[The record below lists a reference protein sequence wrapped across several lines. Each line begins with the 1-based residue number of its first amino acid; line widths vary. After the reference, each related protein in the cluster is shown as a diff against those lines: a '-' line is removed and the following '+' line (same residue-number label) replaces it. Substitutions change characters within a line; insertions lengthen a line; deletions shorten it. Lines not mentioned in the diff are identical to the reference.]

1 MVLAS
6 CVEEKN
12 LYNPD
17 EGTPEDAQLGL
28 STDFLL
34 KTQRSIFITAV
45 DGDGKSQAGVK
56 FGVFMS
62 QPYTGE
68 GVISI
73 DPVFVGYTDA
83 SGKWNRA
90 IFMMKS
96 IIKS

>member
-62 QPYTGE
+62 QPYTAKE
-68 GVISI
+68 LFLLIRSLSDIRMLQVS
-73 DPVFVGYTDA
+73 
-83 SGKWNRA
+83 
-90 IFMMKS
+90 
-96 IIKS
+96 